1 MASPKEMVDPF
12 AGFIEELVVEVAK
25 RANFTAVRVN
35 ISNYPMMWQEE
46 GENYDMFAADFSISE
61 KRNINME
68 FSIPFMKYGLTVL
81 MKNAPTE
88 VSFSKKEN
96 QL

>member
-25 RANFTAVRVN
+25 RANFTVVRVN

-81 MKNAPTE
+81 MKKAPTE
-88 VSFSKKEN
+88 VSFSEKEN